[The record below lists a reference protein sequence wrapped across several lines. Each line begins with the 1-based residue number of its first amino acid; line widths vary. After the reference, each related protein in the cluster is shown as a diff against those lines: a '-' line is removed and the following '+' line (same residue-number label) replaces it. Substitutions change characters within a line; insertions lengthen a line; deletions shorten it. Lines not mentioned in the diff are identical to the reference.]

1 MAELFT
7 ENRVFFLGC
16 LFFLMAVGLL
26 LITVETGDAII
37 WFSDRR
43 SGWWDVFFKTGT
55 RLGEELTYIL
65 LFIFCLF
72 IRYRYS
78 MLILLTGVTV
88 SLVSYLTKTLFQQ
101 PRPSLY
107 FEKIKLLD
115 QIQLVE
121 GVSLYSGYTSF
132 PSGHTMSAFALF
144 GLLAMLMRRKQVS
157 GLFFLFLAIVVALS
171 RVYLVQHFL
180 KDIFLGAIL
189 GLVLA
194 VCLYSLH
201 RLWSLEGNQWYN
213 RALTGRKERTFA
225 MRLFP

>member
-1 MAELFT
+1 MAEIVT

-16 LFFLMAVGLL
+16 LFFLTAVGLL
-26 LITVETGDAII
+26 LIATETGDAII

-43 SGWWDVFFKTGT
+43 SWWLDVLFKNGT
-55 RLGEELTYIL
+55 RLGEEFTYLI
-65 LFIFCLF
+65 LFIYCLF
-72 IRYRYS
+72 IRFRYS
-78 MLILLTGVTV
+78 ILVFLTGLTV
-88 SLVSYLTKTLFQQ
+88 SVVSYLTKTLFQQ

-121 GVSLYSGYTSF
+121 GVPLYSGYTSF

-144 GLLAMLMRRKQVS
+144 GLFAMLLRRKEVA
-157 GLFFLFLAIVVALS
+157 GLFFLLLAIVVALS

-189 GLVLA
+189 GLVVALF
-194 VCLYSLH
+194 LYQLH
-201 RLWSLEGNQWYN
+201 RWWPLEGDQWYN
-213 RALTGRKERTFA
+213 RALTGRKEQTLA